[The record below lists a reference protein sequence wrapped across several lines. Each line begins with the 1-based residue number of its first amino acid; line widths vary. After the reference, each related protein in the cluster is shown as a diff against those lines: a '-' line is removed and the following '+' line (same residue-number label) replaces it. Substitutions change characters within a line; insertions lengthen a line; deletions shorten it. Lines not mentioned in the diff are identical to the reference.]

1 MRIGH
6 GYDIHRMASR
16 EEAGQPLVIGGV
28 KFDGSDAPDFELG
41 CVAHS
46 DGDVIYH
53 SVVDAILGA
62 LTMPD
67 IGQLFPD
74 NDPRLRGADSEIFM
88 TEAYDRMRKRGYS
101 IGNVDVTLICQKPRV
116 NVEHG
121 GGQVKEKMISNL
133 VRLLETDASRVN
145 VKARTHEKV
154 DSVGECRAL
163 ECHVVLVM
171 QRDEA

>member
-1 MRIGH
+1 MR
-6 GYDIHRMASR
+6 
-16 EEAGQPLVIGGV
+16 
-28 KFDGSDAPDFELG
+28 FDGSPGHAADFELG

-62 LTMPD
+62 LTLPD

-74 NDPRLRGADSEIFM
+74 NDPRLRGADSQIFM
-88 TEAYDRMRKRGYS
+88 EEAYKRMGERGYR
-101 IGNVDVTLICQKPRV
+101 IGNCDVTLILQKPKV
-116 NVEHG
+116 NVEYEGVH
-121 GGQVKEKMISNL
+121 VKNRMKENL
-133 VRLLETDASRVN
+133 VRLLHTAPGRVN

-154 DSVGECRAL
+154 DSVGECRAI

-171 QRDEA
+171 MHTGKAPTEGVVEA

>member
-1 MRIGH
+1 MVPSAMQCTAPCISFQASQGLSCH
-6 GYDIHRMASR
+6 PICCAGYDIHRMDTR
-16 EEAGQPLVIGGV
+16 EEAGQPVVIGGV
-28 KFDGSDAPDFELG
+28 RFDGSDAPDFELG

-62 LTMPD
+62 LTLPD

-88 TEAYDRMRKRGYS
+88 IEAYDRMRQRGYA

-116 NVEHG
+116 NVSCSHHT
-121 GGQVKEKMISNL
+121 IL
-133 VRLLETDASRVN
+133 
-145 VKARTHEKV
+145 H
-154 DSVGECRAL
+154 SVACRQA
-163 ECHVVLVM
+163 VS
-171 QRDEA
+171 APSTF